1 MREVRYRIHYERTPT
16 NYGAWSPDLWGCVA
30 VGDTLEDSRI
40 SMREA
45 IVMHLAGLAEDGDVR
60 PQPTG
65 YLEILDFEPE
75 AGARTGEDRRRGP
88 PGSAAKRGRRAKT
101 PTVS

>member
-30 VGDTLEDSRI
+30 VGDTLEECRI

-45 IVMHLAGLAEDGDVR
+45 VVMHLAGLAEDGDVR
-60 PQPTG
+60 PQPSG

-75 AGARTGEDRRRGP
+75 TSARTEAEGRSRSAR
-88 PGSAAKRGRRAKT
+88 SAAKSGRRAKT

>member
-30 VGDTLEDSRI
+30 VGDTLEECRI

-75 AGARTGEDRRRGP
+75 SSHRTESDRRRAP
-88 PGSAAKRGRRAKT
+88 TRSTAKSGRRTKT
-101 PTVS
+101 PSAS